1 MERAVTTTNGS
12 NGASGTN
19 RARAG
24 KTIRLGM
31 IGCGS
36 IASKRHLPGLAT
48 LKKAGLDNFEVAA
61 VCDGVEANLSAAAKY
76 VRETFGNEPLT
87 YRSWEELVAD
97 GKVDAVDICLP
108 HGLHHIVGVACLEAG
123 IDVLIEKPL
132 AVSLKTAKLLVET
145 AERTG
150 RTLSAAIPLRR
161 LHGQRAVH
169 WALNEA
175 KLIGDVRTFF
185 HTYTN
190 YRPQPATQAVVPDG
204 VKWRRDRVM
213 GGGNT
218 VIDSG
223 AHFLD
228 TLRYLHGEIE
238 QVYAEIRAYRDGE
251 PVVAREELIGHRE
264 NTVLAVLTF
273 KSGVVGTWNWSTMA
287 AGKEARDCV
296 IHGSEGS
303 IEDTNYADSSIT
315 CHLFKGGLE
324 LRKRDG
330 SYMSMHELQSRHRN
344 AIGAAGMQKLFPNGV
359 MDEFGLTIWDF
370 LKAVETGQK
379 PEIDGRD
386 GLRTLAVA
394 EALYESSWIGQAVKV
409 ESLLNGETPSRW
421 QADID
426 AYWDEYGMPGVG
438 STARERVGAR

>member
-1 MERAVTTTNGS
+1 VAD
-12 NGASGTN
+12 
-19 RARAG
+19 
-24 KTIRLGM
+24 KIRLGI
-31 IGCGS
+31 IGCGG
-36 IASKRHLPGLAT
+36 IARGRHLTGLTA
-48 LKKAGLDNFEVAA
+48 LKRAGLDQ
-61 VCDGVEANLSAAAKY
+61 CDVTAICDTVEENLDAAAAYLEKEHGI
-76 VRETFGNEPLT
+76 RPERFT
-87 YRSWEELVAD
+87 SWEECLSR
-97 GKVDAVDICLP
+97 GPVDAVDICLP
-108 HGLHHIVGVACLEAG
+108 HGLHHVVGVACLQAG
-123 IDVLIEKPL
+123 MDVLIEKPL
-132 AVSLKTAKLLVET
+132 AVSLKTARLLVET

-161 LHGQRAVH
+161 LPGQRAVH
-169 WALNEA
+169 WALNDA
-175 KLIGDVRTFF
+175 RLIGDVRTFF

-190 YRPQPATQAVVPDG
+190 YRPQPASTAPVPDG

-228 TLRYLHGEIE
+228 TLRYLHGDVE

-251 PVVAREELIGHRE
+251 PVVAREGIAQHRE

-273 KSGVVGTWNWSTMA
+273 KSGVVGTWSWSTLA
-287 AGKEARDCV
+287 AGKEARECV

-303 IEDTNYADSSIT
+303 IEDTNYADASIT

-324 LRKRDG
+324 LRKKDG
-330 SYMSMHELQSRHRN
+330 SYLSMHELQSRHRN

-359 MDEFGLTIWDF
+359 TDEFGLTIWDF
-370 LKAVETGQK
+370 LRAAQTGER

-386 GLRTLAVA
+386 GLKTLAVA
-394 EALYESSWIGQAVKV
+394 EALYESSWIGQAVNV
-409 ESLLNGETPSRW
+409 DRLLSGETPGRW

-426 AYWDEYGMPGVG
+426 AYWDEYGMPAVG
-438 STARERVGAR
+438 KQAPVGTARA